1 MKSRSRLKAFGI
13 RLVLGLIV
21 AAIVIILGLSIV
33 AYTQLAHAGTTGLTL
48 AAKDP
53 SGGQSDQGGP
63 GEGRIPLFGKITAV
77 SNSSIEIM
85 NANGDAVSIKIS
97 DKTEFRKDRQPA
109 KRSDFKVGDL
119 ILVRGEENA
128 DHSWTAQIVAARSI
142 NGGGPG
148 GRGALGGGAGGPEG
162 RGRGEFGQQAGTLGK
177 DFVAGVIKSVDTPR
191 LSVVRTDNV
200 TQTLELNEDT
210 SLRKDREAVTMADI
224 QPGDHLFA
232 RGAVQNDVFVP
243 KSVMIVPEAQWKRM
257 QEWSQGAGG
266 GQRRRGSA
274 AAAGSGQSDAGSAP
288 SEPGAPGTPPPA
300 SSTPDTQKP
309 PEPQT

>member
-1 MKSRSRLKAFGI
+1 MKSRLRLKAFGI

-33 AYTQLAHAGTTGLTL
+33 AYTQLARAGTTGLTL
-48 AAKDP
+48 AAQGP

-85 NANGDAVSIKIS
+85 NANGDAVLIKVS

-128 DHSWTAQIVAARSI
+128 DHSWTAQVVAARSM
-142 NGGGPG
+142 NGGSRGGPG
-148 GRGALGGGAGGPEG
+148 GGTGGPGG

-177 DFVAGVIKSVDTPR
+177 DFVAGVVKSVDTPR

-266 GQRRRGSA
+266 GQRRRGGT
-274 AAAGSGQSDAGSAP
+274 AAAGAGQGDAGSAP
-288 SEPGAPGTPPPA
+288 TEPGTPPP
-300 SSTPDTQKP
+300 STPTPDTQKP
-309 PEPQT
+309 PEPQN